1 MEMMP
6 TIAAKSHEAHT
17 SCDVAL
23 VARRARIET
32 RVGKRM
38 RNEGGNSLF
47 KAVSLKPGQKRE
59 ACKFPFVKMTW
70 PSEKANTVAPL
81 PSFLSASPR
90 RPARNVPIKT
100 TITEKRV
107 ARRGGGMSPS
117 FPLLAQRT
125 RGGVKR
131 DDLVSQR
138 SECRMG
144 TSA

>member
-47 KAVSLKPGQKRE
+47 KAAPLKPEQKERR
-59 ACKFPFVKMTW
+59 V
-70 PSEKANTVAPL
+70 N
-81 PSFLSASPR
+81 FLS
-90 RPARNVPIKT
+90 
-100 TITEKRV
+100 
-107 ARRGGGMSPS
+107 
-117 FPLLAQRT
+117 
-125 RGGVKR
+125 
-131 DDLVSQR
+131 
-138 SECRMG
+138 
-144 TSA
+144 